1 MHPIRHPRNV
11 VIIGIAFIAVGALYA
26 LGAVPLGYPI
36 EWAGVT
42 MLGALG
48 IAMSLMAYVLIAG
61 SSED

>member
-1 MHPIRHPRNV
+1 MHPMRHPRNV
-11 VIIGIAFIAVGALYA
+11 IVLGIGFIAAAAAYAVGAE
-26 LGAVPLGYPI
+26 PLGYDV

-61 SSED
+61 SSKD

>member
-1 MHPIRHPRNV
+1 MHPVRHPRNV
-11 VIIGIAFIAVGALYA
+11 AIIGVAFIAIGALYA
-26 LGAVPLGYPI
+26 LGAVPLGYHI

-61 SSED
+61 SSGD